1 MTLNRHGQAFP
12 SETGRLPES
21 PDGRSARKGP
31 RNNEASRSNH
41 HSDQGSAAETDLRS
55 DRLVSVS
62 QVEGRPVNA
71 VEALEDLDSADRV
84 WLEERLVEYED
95 LLRYLHDH

>member
-1 MTLNRHGQAFP
+1 L
-12 SETGRLPES
+12 
-21 PDGRSARKGP
+21 
-31 RNNEASRSNH
+31 
-41 HSDQGSAAETDLRS
+41 AAETDLRS

-95 LLRYLHDH
+95 LLLYLHDH